1 MRRIPRAPLSAAI
14 ISALFAGAFVPV
26 PSAHAA
32 GFVEDSTLSGNLF
45 YWQRQRDRKEM
56 DPQKG
61 SYGQYDANL
70 HHASAN
76 ANLDFSSGYA
86 GDVIGLDLAA
96 FGALELSNGGP
107 AAPNEIGFS
116 NARTRWDE
124 DWSGDKSG
132 LSLYKAAIKAKWQE
146 NWLRAGYLQP
156 TGQTLL
162 APHWSFLPGTYRGV
176 EAGTTFD
183 FSDAGALSVSWMWTD
198 EYKAPWYR
206 DMYNFRKA
214 DGVTEIPWLQS
225 FGAKYDFKNSL
236 VLEGA
241 YGQAANYMDQYFA
254 KASYQLPLAD
264 APLRT
269 SYQFYGAKDRD
280 NSGVGQVNDVY
291 DGLAWLQ
298 ALTFGYTLGAFDF
311 RLEGTWVKAEGNQ
324 GFFLQRMTPSY
335 ASSNG
340 RMDVWWDSRSDWNA
354 NGEKALFAGVMVD
367 LGHWQLPGWQ
377 VGTSYAYGW
386 DAKPSTNPLY
396 DQNQRLKE
404 SAWSLD
410 MVYTI
415 QQGRAKDTQFKL
427 HYTRYDNHSD
437 LPSYSGGYGNIFQD
451 EKDIKFMVVAPF
463 TLF

>member
-1 MRRIPRAPLSAAI
+1 MNRTLRTPLATAIASILAVTALIPCTP
-14 ISALFAGAFVPV
+14 AL
-26 PSAHAA
+26 AA
-32 GFVEDSTLSGNLF
+32 GFVDDSSLSGSIF

-56 DPQKG
+56 DPQHGK
-61 SYGQYDANL
+61 YGQYDANL

-76 ANLDFSSGYA
+76 ASLDFSSGYLA
-86 GDVIGLDLAA
+86 NFIGLDLAA
-96 FGALELSNGGP
+96 FGALELTNSGP

-116 NARTRWDE
+116 DARTRWDE
-124 DWSGDKSG
+124 KWTGDKSG
-132 LSLYKAAIKAKWQE
+132 ASLYKAALKTKWQD

-183 FSDAGALSVSWMWTD
+183 FADSGALSFSWMWTD
-198 EYKAPWYR
+198 QYKAPWYQN
-206 DMYNFRKA
+206 MYNFRKA
-214 DGVTEIPWLQS
+214 DGETGIPWLQS
-225 FGAKYDFKNSL
+225 FGAKYDFKNDFI
-236 VLEGA
+236 LEGA

-254 KASYQLPLAD
+254 KASYQLPLAGS
-264 APLRT
+264 PLRT
-269 SYQFYGAKDRD
+269 SYQFYGAKDRE
-280 NSGVGQVNDVY
+280 SGGTENVNHVY

-298 ALTFGYTLGAFDF
+298 AMTLGYTLGAFDF

-354 NGEKALFAGVMVD
+354 NGEKAVFAGVMVD

-377 VGTSYAYGW
+377 AGGSYAYGW
-386 DAKPSTNPLY
+386 DAKPSTNPIY
-396 DQNQRLKE
+396 NQQQRLTE

-410 MVYTI
+410 LVYTL
-415 QQGRAKDTQFKL
+415 QETRAKGTQFKL
-427 HYTRYDNHSD
+427 HYTQYDNHSN

-451 EKDIKFMVVAPF
+451 EKDIKFMVIAPF